1 MAPPTQRDPTVT
13 SRMMA
18 AVRYR
23 DSKAELLLRKELHR
37 RGLRYRL
44 HARDVLGKPDIV
56 IRSQRI
62 AVFVDGDFW
71 HGNAWRLRGLPDL
84 ASLFPTRTDW
94 WVEKITRNMK
104 RDEQVSDRLRRDGWN
119 VIRVW
124 ESDILDDPSR
134 AADAVLR
141 QLGRT

>member
-1 MAPPTQRDPTVT
+1 M
-13 SRMMA
+13 
-18 AVRYR
+18 
-23 DSKAELLLRKELHR
+23 
-37 RGLRYRL
+37 
-44 HARDVLGKPDIV
+44 
-56 IRSQRI
+56 
-62 AVFVDGDFW
+62 
-71 HGNAWRLRGLPDL
+71 
-84 ASLFPTRTDW
+84 
-94 WVEKITRNMK
+94 EKITRNMK